1 MKKSKTYFICQNC
14 GYKTPKWIGRCSEC
28 GSWNSFLEET
38 DVKKNNNKLVE
49 KIELKKLVEVKG
61 VEVERYSSG
70 IKEFDQVLGGGVVK
84 GGVVLIGGEPGIGK
98 STIMLQISYYIGSN
112 GKKVFYF
119 SGEESLPQLRMRG
132 ERLNLTEGDVYFSA
146 TNSFEAIY
154 EILRR
159 EQPDVAI
166 IDSIQT
172 IYSDELNSA
181 AGTVSQVKFVTHK
194 LVEVAKKNGTSIF
207 IIGQVTKDGAIAG
220 PKVLEHLVD
229 TVLYFEGDYDRGL
242 RILRAVK
249 NRFGSTNEIGI
260 FEMSEYGLR
269 EYTNRT
275 LVNDNLKASGRAI
288 TVVMEGSRAFLV
300 EIQALVS
307 HTYFN
312 YPRRNVTGF
321 DMNRLNM
328 LLAILEKK
336 CGFNLSSC
344 DVYLNVVGGLRITEP
359 SVDLAV
365 CAAVISS
372 FKDIPFEQDII
383 FLGEVG
389 LTGEIRTPFS
399 MNLRLKEAERY
410 GFKKI
415 VTKMNDISEFSVEVI
430 SINNINELI
439 NYI

>member
-1 MKKSKTYFICQNC
+1 MKKNKTYFICQTC
-14 GYKTPKWIGRCSEC
+14 GYKTPKWVGRCSEC
-28 GSWNSFLEET
+28 GSWNSFVEEIE
-38 DVKKNNNKLVE
+38 VKKETIKSVE
-49 KIELKKLVEVKG
+49 KVELKRLDEVEG

-98 STIMLQISYYIGSN
+98 STVMLQISYYMGN
-112 GKKVFYF
+112 KGKKVFYF
-119 SGEESLPQLRMRG
+119 SGEESLPQLRIRS
-132 ERLNLTEGDVYFSA
+132 ERLNLTKGDVFFSA

-154 EILRR
+154 DILQRKR
-159 EQPDVAI
+159 PDVAV

-194 LVEVAKKNGTSIF
+194 LVEVAKKNGISIF
-207 IIGQVTKDGAIAG
+207 IIGQVTKDGVIAG

-229 TVLYFEGDYDRGL
+229 TVLYFEGDYERGL

-260 FEMSEYGLR
+260 FEMSEYGLV
-269 EYTNRT
+269 EYTNKA
-275 LVNDNLKASGRAI
+275 LVDEDEGASGRAI

-321 DMNRLNM
+321 DLNRLNM

-344 DVYLNVVGGLRITEP
+344 DVYLNVVGGLKITEP

-372 FKDIPFEQDII
+372 FKDIPLEQSIV

-399 MNLRLKEAERY
+399 MNLRVKEAKRY

-415 VTKMNDISEFSVEVI
+415 IAKMNDISDFDVEVI
-430 SINNINELI
+430 NINNINELV